1 MKICKFFFLV
11 LVLLCPQLSWGG
23 CMEKSCSYQK
33 KFFTGR
39 VASVS
44 LVEGDESTCYFCGK
58 EDGMCKDGDVVPQKD
73 ANDNIVN
80 LFQCDENP
88 WGRSNT
94 FNTFVPGSWCERS
107 PIKPEGIRPINLVG
121 EDNANVRDSKG
132 IYLIFKTTD
141 ASATTGTVV
150 GDITS
155 YSGQSY
161 CAYVDCKA
169 GYIRRAGKEC
179 VLFEDV
185 LFIKNC
191 KDSHGIPDISEE
203 RNHCECD
210 FANKNLRNSVENS
223 GICECI
229 DDHTWNDGEQKCV
242 HNDKNDCDTT
252 GGSWDDTNKKCE
264 CKARYTT
271 KSGTKCVCESSD
283 YGWKDS
289 KNKKQGCSL
298 KDSAKQKQACENAR
312 SNGQDVEWDGS
323 SCKCVN
329 DTEKKLK
336 FEDGKCVE
344 KSEYTQCKKLGAQA
358 EWDDINGKC
367 KCLDSNMDFFD
378 GECKHTEE
386 YLSELEKSKKAAEK
400 KTAEEHIKD
409 FATKNLDSVV
419 ANFDRSE
426 WRDID
431 GNFNTARLASDSV
444 AAVVLGTAGGLISSK
459 VIKKKQVENGFE
471 DIKCT
476 IGNQEVADWGDE
488 FQVGIQ

>member
-11 LVLLCPQLSWGG
+11 LVLICPQLSWGECKILACGFDLINAWIRVSSDANETQCWYCGPGPNSCNNNSIVPVTDSVGNIVSLHQCVFRLLPGPTFMDVTPTKFCSGSPLISESYQDVVFTNAKKTIRTEGSSSVSGSLSDWEIFQASVG
-23 CMEKSCSYQK
+23 CVWGECNDGYEPSEDKTKCVSVAEKSYEQ
-33 KFFTGR
+33 
-39 VASVS
+39 
-44 LVEGDESTCYFCGK
+44 
-58 EDGMCKDGDVVPQKD
+58 
-73 ANDNIVN
+73 
-80 LFQCDENP
+80 QCL
-88 WGRSNT
+88 
-94 FNTFVPGSWCERS
+94 
-107 PIKPEGIRPINLVG
+107 K
-121 EDNANVRDSKG
+121 
-132 IYLIFKTTD
+132 
-141 ASATTGTVV
+141 
-150 GDITS
+150 
-155 YSGQSY
+155 
-161 CAYVDCKA
+161 
-169 GYIRRAGKEC
+169 
-179 VLFEDV
+179 
-185 LFIKNC
+185 
-191 KDSHGIPDISEE
+191 SHGDKYE
-203 RNHCECD
+203 NGLCD
-210 FANKNLRNSVENS
+210 CDVNKNLKQSTDKKTCVCKDN
-223 GICECI
+223 
-229 DDHTWNDGEQKCV
+229 HTWNDGEQKCV

-252 GGSWDDTNKKCE
+252 GGSWDDTNKSCL
-264 CKARYTT
+264 CNAQHTT

-298 KDSAKQKQACENAR
+298 KDSAKQKQACENAK
-312 SNGQDVEWDGS
+312 SNGQDVKWDGS

-344 KSEYTQCKKLGAQA
+344 KSEYTQCKRLGAQA
-358 EWDDINGKC
+358 EWDDINGEC
-367 KCLDSNMDFFD
+367 KCLDSNMTFID
-378 GECKHTEE
+378 GKCMYTKE
-386 YLSELEKSKKAAEK
+386 YLSEQKEREKAAAK
-400 KTAEEHIKD
+400 KTAEEDIKN